1 MFFQNHDPS
10 HTELPGKL
18 IAVEGIEGSGK
29 STQIYLLKRWFELT
43 GLKVFYTEW
52 SSSTMVKQATLKAKK
67 RHLLTPTT
75 YSLIHGT
82 DFADRYERQILPLL
96 KAGYLVLCDRYIYT
110 AYVRDIVRGCD
121 REWLKNLYSF
131 AVHPDITILFQIPLQ
146 SAMERILSNNPHLG
160 YFEAGMDLKLSSDPY
175 ENFTLYQQKIN
186 EEYINMV
193 DEYNI
198 TVLDGSKSIT
208 DLQEDLREIIQTR
221 IDLSLYRWRTRA

>member
-121 REWLKNLYSF
+121 REWLKTCTARCPSRHYHSLKFPAIS
-131 AVHPDITILFQIPLQ
+131 L
-146 SAMERILSNNPHLG
+146 RI
-160 YFEAGMDLKLSSDPY
+160 
-175 ENFTLYQQKIN
+175 
-186 EEYINMV
+186 
-193 DEYNI
+193 
-198 TVLDGSKSIT
+198 
-208 DLQEDLREIIQTR
+208 
-221 IDLSLYRWRTRA
+221 